1 MSLQTLHCTTV
12 KVFHRKYEDKKPV
25 KYHESLRCFCSAAG
39 GEPDRPSLRGGLLG
53 ETSHVICTRQTPIH
67 PEALSSVRFCALQPR
82 DRLHSLRVVNGEGRQ
97 TQVWPFYKS
106 PLTISE
112 TALHR
117 RDSGNVSDRG
127 RVGAW
132 SAIDTQRYSDRS
144 CWKFIFAVRRCTLKA
159 CEVKWRYGGK
169 AYVTSH
175 VLLKTQVG
183 LLYTY

>member
-12 KVFHRKYEDKKPV
+12 RVEHRKCEDKKSV
-25 KYHESLRCFCSAAG
+25 KYHKSLRCFCLAAG

-67 PEALSSVRFCALQPR
+67 PEALSSIRFCAARPR

-97 TQVWPFYKS
+97 TQVGPFYKS

-112 TALHR
+112 PALHR
-117 RDSGNVSDRG
+117 RDSGNVCDQG

-132 SAIDTQRYSDRS
+132 SAIDTQRYSDHS
-144 CWKFIFAVRRCTLKA
+144 CRKFIFAVRRCTLKA
-159 CEVKWRYGGK
+159 CEVKWRYGEK
-169 AYVTSH
+169 AYVTLH